1 MRPTCPSRA
10 GITLLALAMMVQ
22 LAATAAGN
30 IKVAPRAEP
39 PRLQHNGTVYPQH
52 LTLWHNMTLARNQT
66 RQLQATQQL
75 CHISSL
81 FNLLTDI
88 TTNPACRAGCAGG
101 SGVCGEEWYPG
112 AADACSKEC
121 GRIFETF
128 WDECGDMLVNANM
141 GGMEGMG
148 TFYDHCVESLYPPGT
163 CGAFCNQV
171 IWQKHC
177 KGCHPKH
184 RVLDR

>member
-1 MRPTCPSRA
+1 MRPTCPSGA
-10 GITLLALAMMVQ
+10 GSVVLALVALMMQ
-22 LAATAAGN
+22 LPAATAASN
-30 IKVAPRAEP
+30 SNVAPRAEP

-52 LTLWHNMTLARNQT
+52 LTLWHNITLARNQT

-81 FNLLTDI
+81 FSHLNEM

-112 AADACSKEC
+112 AADACGKEC

-177 KGCHPKH
+177 IGCYP
-184 RVLDR
+184 